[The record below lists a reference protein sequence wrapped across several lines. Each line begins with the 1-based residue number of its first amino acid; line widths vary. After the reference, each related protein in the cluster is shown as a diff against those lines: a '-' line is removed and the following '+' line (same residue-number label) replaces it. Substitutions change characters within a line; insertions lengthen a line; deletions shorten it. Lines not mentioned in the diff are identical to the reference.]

1 MEKYF
6 KFIAKD
12 YKNKIYKFST
22 LEKIIIKIKIIYLN
36 IIKLLKKNLFLN
48 YLILRNLYIR

>member
-6 KFIAKD
+6 KLITKD

-22 LEKIIIKIKIIYLN
+22 LEKIIIKIKIFYLN
-36 IIKLLKKNLFLN
+36 IIKLLKKIFFKLFN
-48 YLILRNLYIR
+48 IKKFVY